1 MPGTGL
7 QLTFDLVLYLGR
19 HSYLEAP
26 YQFRNRSRSHL
37 DTAMDVLLEVAT
49 ATKEKQ
55 PGFRPQRVA
64 DALRCE
70 IEFLAETEVQT
81 YFAKSFNLLSSWLPE
96 PSKAYA
102 EEVQNEIMARISKA
116 HKVQEKRLEV
126 YALDQKCP
134 MPDCLGGKRVEFF
147 EDVSAL
153 GQKVEGVLPAIDLLI
168 HLGEC
173 SYPRKELCGP
183 LYGRSMK
190 KNMSRCEF
198 DKEG

>member
-26 YQFRNRSRSHL
+26 YQFRNRLRSRL
-37 DTAMDVLLEVAT
+37 DIAMDALLEVAT

-96 PSKAYA
+96 PLQS
-102 EEVQNEIMARISKA
+102 IR
-116 HKVQEKRLEV
+116 
-126 YALDQKCP
+126 
-134 MPDCLGGKRVEFF
+134 
-147 EDVSAL
+147 
-153 GQKVEGVLPAIDLLI
+153 
-168 HLGEC
+168 
-173 SYPRKELCGP
+173 
-183 LYGRSMK
+183 
-190 KNMSRCEF
+190 
-198 DKEG
+198 